1 MDNLV
6 SVCNKYETTY
16 SFQSSRLTKFVTQF
30 LTGHNTDGKYFV
42 TSTKMGFH
50 CEMAPKRIVFFIER
64 TKDGKIKP
72 VDVDEIRDFS
82 CGTNHTVSIVLN
94 FCVCF
99 NFTTQTLL
107 KLYVSLLLYF

>member
-1 MDNLV
+1 MH
-6 SVCNKYETTY
+6 
-16 SFQSSRLTKFVTQF
+16 SFGLPEYGQLGESSCHTSHCSGHQAHCFISLNFP
-30 LTGHNTDGKYFV
+30 GHNTDGKYFV

-82 CGTNHTVSIVLN
+82 CGTNHTVKMNKLISN
-94 FCVCF
+94 CF
-99 NFTTQTLL
+99 IHALCS
-107 KLYVSLLLYF
+107 Y